1 MFGRGMGK
9 KKHRDP
15 EPPEERD
22 SNEDEALGGASAVES
37 EGDDVVLDLGI
48 DEGEQEAPTAG
59 EPDAA
64 DEEISRLELA
74 LSEANERLLRLAAE
88 FDNYKKRTLREQ
100 AAARA
105 KAQGEVVTQLLE
117 ALDDLGRVA
126 GLEDS
131 DASVHDVVAGVHM
144 VERKL
149 QQELEALGTERVAF
163 EGEVFDPNFHE
174 AIGALPVPE
183 DEEPGTIAT
192 VVQRGYRLGETL
204 LRAARVLVY
213 ITPETDEA
221 SESSEEA

>member
-9 KKHRDP
+9 RKHRGP
-15 EPPEERD
+15 EPAEQTD
-22 SNEDEALGGASAVES
+22 SSEDEALGGASALDS
-37 EGDDVVLDLGI
+37 EGDDAVLDVGI
-48 DEGEQEAPTAG
+48 VEGAEESATVG
-59 EPDAA
+59 EPNAA
-64 DEEISRLELA
+64 EQEISRLEVA
-74 LSEANERLLRLAAE
+74 LSEANDRLLRLAAE

-105 KAQGEVVTQLLE
+105 RAQGEVVTQLLE

-131 DASVHDVVAGVHM
+131 DATVHDVVMGVHM

-163 EGEVFDPNFHE
+163 EGEMFDPNFHE

-183 DEEPGTIAT
+183 DKEPGTIAT

>member
-1 MFGRGMGK
+1 MGK
-9 KKHRDP
+9 KKRRGP
-15 EPPEERD
+15 EPLEQTD
-22 SNEDEALGGASAVES
+22 SNEDEALGGASAVNSDE
-37 EGDDVVLDLGI
+37 DDALLDLGI
-48 DEGEQEAPTAG
+48 DEVAEEAATAG
-59 EPDAA
+59 KPDAA
-64 DEEISRLELA
+64 GEEISRLELA
-74 LSEANERLLRLAAE
+74 LSEANDRLLRLAAE

-100 AAARA
+100 TAARA
-105 KAQGEVVTQLLE
+105 RAQGEVVTQLLE

-131 DASVHDVVAGVHM
+131 DSTVHDVVMGVHM

-149 QQELEALGTERVAF
+149 QQELETLGTERVAF

-183 DEEPGTIAT
+183 DKEPGTIAT
-192 VVQRGYRLGETL
+192 VVQRGYRLGDTL

-221 SESSEEA
+221 SEPPEEALD